1 MILKN
6 LLALIFIIKCL
17 LKRFKT
23 EGNTYSLKTLL
34 NSISIEIYK
43 LSFVNFLSFL
53 KEETNN
59 IYESIVMSFSK
70 FNLTLKNYTWLKALS

>member
-70 FNLTLKNYTWLKALS
+70 FNLTLKSIKLKLY